1 MTGQQPHDDDAA
13 LAAVL
18 RAAGRRPE
26 PDEAQLE
33 RWQQQLTAELVAA
46 RSRQRRRRYGRLS
59 AAAAAAVIVVAVV
72 IGLRPGPGTPDPV
85 HVAQVLRTVGGNASE
100 GADDVR
106 RTLAAGDAVADG
118 DLLTTGIGSGL
129 ALAYRGAE
137 VRLDADTAMR
147 IGAETLTLESGRVY
161 VDTGRSAARSLRV
174 ATPAGDFR
182 HTGTQFLVVVD
193 GDSVMGAVREGS
205 IRFLHA
211 DGALTLTADAL
222 TARQITVDADGVREA
237 SLPRRGGPW
246 SWVTTAAPG
255 MSLAGRS
262 ADDALRWAA
271 RELGLALDYADADSA
286 RRALAVRLGGS
297 PAPVAPEEVLEV
309 VAQATALEVAA
320 QPDGRLRVAAP

>member
-1 MTGQQPHDDDAA
+1 MTGQQPRDDDAA

-33 RWQQQLTAELVAA
+33 RWQQQLAAELVGA
-46 RSRQRRRRYGRLS
+46 RSRQRRRRYGRL
-59 AAAAAAVIVVAVV
+59 AAAAAVIVVAVV
-72 IGLRPGPGTPDPV
+72 VGLRLGPGTLEPV

-100 GADDVR
+100 GAVGLR
-106 RTLAAGDAVADG
+106 RTLATGDTVSDG

-161 VDTGRSAARSLRV
+161 VDTGRGAARSLRV

-211 DGALTLTADAL
+211 DGVLTLTADAL
-222 TARQITVDADGVREA
+222 TARQIMVDAEGAREA
-237 SLPRRGGPW
+237 SLPRLGGPW
-246 SWVTTAAPG
+246 AWVTTAAPG
-255 MSLAGRS
+255 LSLAGRS

-286 RRALAVRLGGS
+286 RRARAVRLGGS
-297 PAPVAPEEVLEV
+297 PAPVAPQEALEV
-309 VAQATALEVAA
+309 VAQAAALEVAA
-320 QPDGRLRVAAP
+320 QPDGRLQVAAP